1 MMEQRARARTSS
13 AVDRV
18 RESIDKLRE
27 LPLDEIDKELYAL
40 ECKREDGLGSSK
52 VAAPTPEDDVAI
64 SEAIHQVEC
73 ELEEEKDKITNFSI
87 AQTIVNGLFFIAMV
101 VAVLSYYLQHVN
113 PKAGEVLMA
122 AFKQFAHFKMPNPES
137 LLNSSGKGRK

>member
-1 MMEQRARARTSS
+1 MQRVRTTS
-13 AVDRV
+13 AADRV

-40 ECKREDGLGSSK
+40 ECKREEGLGSTK
-52 VAAPTPEDDVAI
+52 ATAPTLEDDVAI

-87 AQTIVNGLFFIAMV
+87 AQTIVNGLFYIAVV
-101 VAVLSYYLQHVN
+101 VAVLSYYLQHID
-113 PKAGEVLMA
+113 PKAGELFMA
-122 AFKQFAHFKMPNPES
+122 AFKELGHFDMFNPES
-137 LLNSSGKGRK
+137 LLNSSSKGRK